1 MRLNIASAAL
11 VTGAWMLFA
20 ADRGFAEEPYVNRI
34 EVTQSGF
41 MTVRKTGKTAEAP
54 GTAAGLVVEAEDMSF
69 LPETSTNTARIGT
82 VFGVKFRVMG
92 RPHNAGV
99 SLRAVWRIPEP
110 GITNPKTGNTY
121 RQDISEFTVSIGE
134 ERTRAFGFDE
144 PWEIARGIWT
154 LELWQG
160 DRKLL
165 EQSFTIE

>member
-11 VTGAWMLFA
+11 VAGALVLLATDQSFA
-20 ADRGFAEEPYVNRI
+20 QAPYVDRL
-34 EVTQSGF
+34 EVTQTGF
-41 MTVRKTGKTAEAP
+41 MTVRKTGKTTEAP
-54 GTAAGLVVEAEDMSF
+54 GTAAGYAQEAEDMKF
-69 LPETSTNTARIGT
+69 VPETPANTARIGM
-82 VFGVKFRVMG
+82 VFGAKFRVMG

-99 SLRAVWRIPEP
+99 NLRAVWRIPEP

-144 PWEIARGIWT
+144 TWEIARGTWT
-154 LELWQG
+154 LELWQD

-165 EQSFTIE
+165 EQSFKIE